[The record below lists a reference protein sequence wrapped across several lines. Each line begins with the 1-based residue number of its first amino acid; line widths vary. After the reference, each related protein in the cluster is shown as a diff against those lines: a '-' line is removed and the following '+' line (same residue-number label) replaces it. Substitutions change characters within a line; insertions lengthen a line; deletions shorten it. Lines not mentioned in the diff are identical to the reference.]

1 MARKCAISGKGV
13 MVGNNVS
20 HANNKTRRTFRPNVQ
35 HATLLSDVLGVKV
48 RLKLTAQGLRT
59 IEHNGGLDSYLLNTG
74 ASRLTD
80 EAVKLKRRIERA
92 KARADAKAAA

>member
-35 HATLLSDVLGVKV
+35 HATLLSDILGVKV
-48 RLKLTAQGLRT
+48 RLKLTVQGLRT

-74 ASRLTD
+74 SSRLTE
-80 EAVKLKRRIERA
+80 EAAKLKRRIQRS
-92 KARADAKAAA
+92 KARAEAKAAA